1 MCPFLF
7 FSFYWISDTFLDY
20 NLLGKPHIRLEEKQ
34 IQKQIS
40 GTPLHSREKKSISAP
55 EHWHKLP

>member
-7 FSFYWISDTFLDY
+7 FSFYWVSDTFLDY
-20 NLLGKPHIRLEEKQ
+20 NLLGKAHIRLEEKQ

-40 GTPLHSREKKSISAP
+40 QI
-55 EHWHKLP
+55 